1 LGQIYAWASPDYI
14 FKMDW
19 RLVFMYGDFACEK
32 LYGVKR
38 KSSIMEKPDL
48 EAIRK
53 MRMGKIIRPGSK

>member
-1 LGQIYAWASPDYI
+1 
-14 FKMDW
+14 MDW
-19 RLVFMYGDFACEK
+19 RFVFMYGDFACEK

-38 KSSIMEKPDL
+38 KSPIMEKPDL